1 MTNKNGRY
9 KACCFSTSTLIFTTH
24 SNTNPLLSTKTNRI
38 IPNPT
43 TTSTMKVILLAVGLA
58 SIIGMLLT
66 CSSIITD
73 SSGVLS
79 SPAMSSNKDILRRD
93 DNAVPPIP
101 PAKKC
106 LPEYSTCKRNND
118 CCSCWC
124 YDNPR
129 KFSSVVTENLPTQIV
144 WGKMCGGTHHDP
156 VEGCKIQPEPGK
168 GKSTTSQSTT
178 CCC

>member
-1 MTNKNGRY
+1 MED
-9 KACCFSTSTLIFTTH
+9 KACCSSTSTLLFTTH
-24 SNTNPLLSTKTNRI
+24 SNINLLLLTKTNRI

-43 TTSTMKVILLAVGLA
+43 TTSTMNVIILAVGLA
-58 SIIGMLLT
+58 SIIGMLSLVLPF
-66 CSSIITD
+66 ITD
-73 SSGVLS
+73 NSGVQS
-79 SPAMSSNKDILRRD
+79 SPTMSSNKDVLRRD

-106 LPEYSTCKRNND
+106 LPEYSTCKKNND

-129 KFSSVVTENLPTQIV
+129 KFSSVVAESLLIQIV

-168 GKSTTSQSTT
+168 GNPPPVKAPPLAASS
-178 CCC
+178 